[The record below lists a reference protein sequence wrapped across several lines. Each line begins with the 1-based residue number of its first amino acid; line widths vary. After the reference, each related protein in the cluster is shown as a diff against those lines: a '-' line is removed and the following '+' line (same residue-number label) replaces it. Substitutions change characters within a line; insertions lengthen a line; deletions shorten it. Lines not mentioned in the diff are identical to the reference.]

1 MNNSNQFFD
10 IPPAGSMKDLK
21 STQEILENCRL
32 MQALYK
38 LGQISEDEYN
48 EFKKRYEWALYF
60 IK

>member
-10 IPPAGSMKDLK
+10 IQPAG

-38 LGQISEDEYN
+38 LDQISEDEYN
-48 EFKKRYEWALYF
+48 EFKKRYEWVLYF